1 MIRQVA
7 TLEQPEEIIEHGK
20 HLASDAFDD
29 PVLKDFK
36 TVIDYDGEAVYEKEV
51 SAFRLRVE
59 GVPEVQRT
67 KASPSMR
74 NRIHARRKTWRKY
87 AGNPYKQAAFLR
99 EWIRIGFQQEELSQI
114 TKLEK
119 KQLAKFLKEHA

>member
-1 MIRQVA
+1 MTDHITPALLVA
-7 TLEQPEEIIEHGK
+7 LDLESGQGPTAATREW
-20 HLASDAFDD
+20 
-29 PVLKDFK
+29 LK
-36 TVIDYDGEAVYEKEV
+36 THEAPDYEKEV

-74 NRIHARRKTWRKY
+74 NRIHARQKTWRKY

-114 TKLEK
+114 TKLDK
-119 KQLAKFLKEHA
+119 AQLAKFLKEYA

>member
-1 MIRQVA
+1 MTDHITPALLVA
-7 TLEQPEEIIEHGK
+7 LDLESGQGPSAATREW
-20 HLASDAFDD
+20 
-29 PVLKDFK
+29 LKTHKAPD
-36 TVIDYDGEAVYEKEV
+36 YEKEV

-59 GVPEVQRT
+59 GVPGLRHT
-67 KASPSMR
+67 KPSTSMR
-74 NRIHARRKTWRKY
+74 NRIRSRKKTWRKY
-87 AGNPYKQAAFLR
+87 AGSPHKRAAFLR